1 MNVRLCDFSVLRMS
15 RPAAARQVGLAS
27 DKLIIRAAYLQ
38 MNTVTYRLPGLTA
51 TMSFSKAEYHKEDFI
66 AGMPPVPEGEFCVF
80 GTVGSF
86 NTSDYLYL

>member
-1 MNVRLCDFSVLRMS
+1 
-15 RPAAARQVGLAS
+15 
-27 DKLIIRAAYLQ
+27 
-38 MNTVTYRLPGLTA
+38 
-51 TMSFSKAEYHKEDFI
+51 MSFSKAEYHKEDFI